1 MLELLNQLDG
11 FEPTKNIKV
20 IMATNR
26 LDILDPALLRPGR
39 IDRKIEFP
47 PPSVEAR
54 ADILRIHSRK
64 MNLTRGIN
72 LTKIAEKMNG
82 CSGAELKGVCTEA
95 GMYALR
101 ERRVHVTQED
111 FELAT
116 AKVLNKHDDKE
127 GMYFGGCL
135 CSCPVAGP
143 SSAAL
148 SLTARLA
155 SVARKTVEVAV
166 ARTCEPASWLL
177 FLLVWVDYTERGWGG
192 GGAGAPV
199 PSYVASGVALPPACK
214 MYLYQEN
221 MREQH

>member
-1 MLELLNQLDG
+1 
-11 FEPTKNIKV
+11 
-20 IMATNR
+20 MATNR

-116 AKVLNKHDDKE
+116 AKILNKHDDKE
-127 GMYFGGCL
+127 I
-135 CSCPVAGP
+135 
-143 SSAAL
+143 
-148 SLTARLA
+148 SLA
-155 SVARKTVEVAV
+155 K
-166 ARTCEPASWLL
+166 
-177 FLLVWVDYTERGWGG
+177 FF
-192 GGAGAPV
+192 
-199 PSYVASGVALPPACK
+199 K
-214 MYLYQEN
+214 
-221 MREQH
+221 